1 MNEKEI
7 TRPTVMEVDI
17 SNFRYNTEQ
26 IRKKL
31 KPNTK
36 LMPVIKANAYG
47 THLNT
52 RLEVLNEFEIVALAT
67 VDEGVQVRN
76 IGYQKEI
83 FILNQ
88 PSISEI
94 DKIIENNLV
103 IGLSSNEFLKE
114 VQKRNKVIKVHLE
127 IETGMG
133 RTGIAIQQIDTFL
146 NQIQKTNTIKEEGIY
161 THLSSPD
168 IDEQYTKDR
177 FGIVSRLELYTKE
190 QLETFQKAVEIITKQ
205 IKDIKYIHTS
215 ASNGIINYP
224 NAQYNLVRPG
234 MILYGYESAEGIGE
248 KISLKPVAKLKS
260 KITFIKTVS
269 EGTSISYARTFK
281 TKKESKIATIPIG
294 YADGLRRSLSNNGYV
309 IINRKKVPIVGKVCM
324 DSFMADVTELEN
336 VKVGDDVWIWDNE
349 IIKLEEVAKRCDTI
363 NYEIIST
370 ISVRVP
376 RKFLNK

>member
-26 IRKKL
+26 IRKQL
-31 KPNTK
+31 NPNTK

-47 THLNT
+47 TYLNT

-146 NQIQKTNTIKEEGIY
+146 SQIQKTNTIKVEGIY

-168 IDEQYTKDR
+168 IDEQ
-177 FGIVSRLELYTKE
+177 YTKE

-349 IIKLEEVAKRCDTI
+349 IITLEEVAKRCDTI